1 MSKANQDIRE
11 AIYKSSFPQWKVA
24 QQYGLSDS
32 RFSVILRYE
41 LDEDKKQAIL
51 KAIEELKE
59 RSV

>member
-1 MSKANQDIRE
+1 MQKANQDIRE
-11 AIYKSSFPQWKVA
+11 SIYKSGFSQWQVA

>member
-41 LDEDKKQAIL
+41 LDDDKKKAIL
-51 KAIEELKE
+51 EAIKELEKE
-59 RSV
+59 K

>member
-11 AIYKSSFPQWKVA
+11 SIYKSGFSQWQVA

-51 KAIEELKE
+51 KAIKELEKE
-59 RSV
+59 G

>member
-11 AIYKSSFPQWKVA
+11 AIYKSGFPQWKVA

-41 LDEDKKQAIL
+41 LDDDKKKAIL
-51 KAIEELKE
+51 EAIKELEKE
-59 RSV
+59 K